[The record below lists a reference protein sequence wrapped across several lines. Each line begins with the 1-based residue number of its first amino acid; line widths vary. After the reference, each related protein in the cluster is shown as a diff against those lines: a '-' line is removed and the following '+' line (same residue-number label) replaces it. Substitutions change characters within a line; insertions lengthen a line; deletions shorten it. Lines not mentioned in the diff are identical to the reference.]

1 MKIWSLL
8 FFVFAVGCSSAPF
21 QGPMPVQV
29 GDVDQEYRMGV
40 GDKISI
46 QVWKSPEL
54 SIQVPVRPDG
64 KISAPLVGDVQVAG
78 VSTSELSAE
87 LTTEFSQ
94 YVRNPQVTVI
104 VLDPVSADFLHRV
117 RVTGAVKSPLSLT
130 YRQGITVLDLV
141 LEAGGLTEFAS
152 ANNAK
157 LYRKFG
163 DGVQVFSVRLD
174 DILEKGAIDTNFVLS
189 PSDILAIPERIF

>member
-1 MKIWSLL
+1 MKIWLSL
-8 FFVFAVGCSSAPF
+8 FAVALVGCSSVPA
-21 QGPMPVQV
+21 QHPMPAQV
-29 GDVDQEYRMGV
+29 EQTELEYRMGV
-40 GDKISI
+40 GDKIAI

-54 SIQVPVRPDG
+54 SISVPVRPDG
-64 KISAPLVGDVQVAG
+64 KISAPLVGDIQAAG
-78 VSTSELSAE
+78 VSTAELSAV

-94 YVRNPQVTVI
+94 YVRSPKVTVV

-117 RVTGAVKSPLSLT
+117 RVTGAVNNPLSLT

-157 LYRKFG
+157 LYRKYG
-163 DGVQVFSVRLD
+163 DRVEVFPVRLA
-174 DILEKGAIDTNFVLS
+174 DILEKGAIETNFVLA
-189 PSDILAIPERIF
+189 PSDILAIPERMF